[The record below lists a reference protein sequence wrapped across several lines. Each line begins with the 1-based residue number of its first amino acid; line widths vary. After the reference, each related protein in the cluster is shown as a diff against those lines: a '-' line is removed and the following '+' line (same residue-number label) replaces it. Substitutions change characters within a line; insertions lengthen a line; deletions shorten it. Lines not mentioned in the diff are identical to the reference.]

1 MIKYIKFKNP
11 VSSIP
16 DTIITLKCSFLCNY
30 NSPIVTIYR
39 SHLITDKRIIEAAID
54 ALRKDESYISFSKN
68 YNYTCSKKSQINAWK
83 AQNVRHRF
91 RKNSIETRSV
101 DLKNKFSKKEQ
112 LKNNFLCLFYGLIRL

>member
-1 MIKYIKFKNP
+1 MIKYIKFKNR

-39 SHLITDKRIIEAAID
+39 SHLITATRIIEAAID
-54 ALRKDESYISFSKN
+54 ALRTDESYISFSKKF
-68 YNYTCSKKSQINAWK
+68 NYTCSKKSQINAWK
-83 AQNVRHRF
+83 NPNVRHRF
-91 RKNSIETRSV
+91 RTTSITTRSV

-112 LKNNFLCLFYGLIRL
+112 LKNNFLSLFYGLIRL